1 MIVLAFARRLLRRV
15 KRALRRHVL
24 ADVALIAAA
33 VWLTSGLLFSIV
45 EGVGVFDGLYWALV
59 TMTTVGYGDITPHT
73 VYGKVIAM
81 LTIISGIAV
90 YTATISLAA
99 GSIVEAAER
108 RRQGYIRYRGVRHVV
123 VVGWTPAS
131 EAAIREL
138 RSRGYTGDIVLV
150 TEKPTAV
157 LREAE
162 LEGVTLVRGDPT
174 RRDTLLRA
182 NVPRANMVIV
192 STNDDA
198 TTVLVVLAVR
208 GLNAKARIVAEALH
222 PENVELM
229 HKAGA
234 DIVVPTRDLGGRMLA
249 TSLIEPGAAMFV
261 ENISRAEARPIE
273 LHEIPAAPYAGRR
286 YIDVLLEMR
295 KKGLTPV
302 AIRRRGVLISN
313 PSDDTVIEP
322 DDILVVVVPSA
333 VSPPG
338 GGEIAVPPPARGRGG
353 VAGSTG
359 PEGAAPHLRGAQA
372 REARG

>member
-1 MIVLAFARRLLRRV
+1 LAAPMPVSVKRLLRRLR
-15 KRALRRHVL
+15 RAVRRHVL
-24 ADVALIAAA
+24 VDVALIAVA
-33 VWLTSGLLFSIV
+33 VWLTSGTLFSLV
-45 EGVGVFDGLYWALV
+45 EGVSLFDGLYWALV
-59 TMTTVGYGDITPHT
+59 TMTTVGYGDITPKT
-73 VYGKVIAM
+73 TYGKIIAM
-81 LTIISGIAV
+81 LTIMSGIAV

-99 GSIVEAAER
+99 GTIVEAAER

-138 RSRGYTGDIVLV
+138 RSRGYTGDIVLI

-208 GLNAKARIVAEALH
+208 GLNERARIVAEALH

-273 LHEIPAAPYAGRR
+273 LHEIPAAPYAGKR
-286 YIDVLLEMR
+286 YIEVLLEMR

-302 AIRRRGVLISN
+302 AIRRRGMLISN
-313 PSDDTVIEP
+313 PSDDLIIEP
-322 DDILVVVVPSA
+322 DDILVVVVPGA
-333 VSPPG
+333 VSAHG
-338 GGEIAVPPPARGRGG
+338 GAEAGSEIAAAERQEAAR
-353 VAGSTG
+353 AGSQAG
-359 PEGAAPHLRGAQA
+359 LAGAAGSAGAA
-372 REARG
+372 

>member
-1 MIVLAFARRLLRRV
+1 MPVARLLRRLLRAI
-15 KRALRRHVL
+15 KRHVL

-33 VWLTSGLLFSIV
+33 VWFTSGALFSLV
-45 EGVGVFDGLYWALV
+45 EGVGFFDGLYWALV
-59 TMTTVGYGDITPHT
+59 TMTTVGYGDIVPHT
-73 VYGKVIAM
+73 LYGRVIAM

-99 GSIVEAAER
+99 GSLIEAAER

-138 RSRGYTGDIVLV
+138 RNRGYTGDIVLV
-150 TEKPTAV
+150 TEKPATV

-198 TTVLVVLAVR
+198 KTVLVVLAVR
-208 GLNAKARIVAEALH
+208 GLNGRARIVAEALH

-273 LHEIPAAPYAGRR
+273 LHEMPAAPYAGRR

-302 AIRRRGVLISN
+302 ALRRRGVLISN
-313 PSDDTVIEP
+313 PSDDMVIEP
-322 DDILVVVVPSA
+322 DDILVVVM
-333 VSPPG
+333 PG
-338 GGEIAVPPPARGRGG
+338 GASQQPA
-353 VAGSTG
+353 AAAME
-359 PEGAAPHLRGAQA
+359 PGAAAGGELAAQA
-372 REARG
+372 ASSATRGEG